1 MEGQRVAKP
10 EWGMKRTCFDCGAKF
25 YDLRRDPIICP
36 NCSKVFDPERQPRVR
51 RGSSVVREEV
61 TVGAARSKDKLA
73 VVAGAVEEEL
83 VGEEAADADPLE
95 EAAEGEGEL
104 EEIASEDEALIED
117 TSDLGE
123 DDDDIGEVMEHVDD
137 DIEEKP

>member
-1 MEGQRVAKP
+1 MAKP
-10 EWGMKRTCFDCGAKF
+10 EWGTKRTCFECGTKF
-25 YDLRRDPIICP
+25 YDLRRDPILCP
-36 NCSKVFDPERQPRVR
+36 SCGAVFDPGRQPRVR
-51 RGSSVVREEV
+51 RGSA
-61 TVGAARSKDKLA
+61 AARDEAGVTGGRVKEKLA
-73 VVAGAVEEEL
+73 VAADVHEEDLVED
-83 VGEEAADADPLE
+83 EAADADSLE
-95 EAAEGEGEL
+95 DASESEGDL

>member
-1 MEGQRVAKP
+1 MAKP
-10 EWGMKRTCFDCGAKF
+10 EWGAKRTCFECGAKF

-36 NCSKVFDPERQPRVR
+36 SCGTVFDPERQPRVR
-51 RGSSVVREEV
+51 RGSSVARDEA
-61 TVGAARSKDKLA
+61 TVGAGRGKDKLA
-73 VVAGAVEEEL
+73 VVAGAHEEDLVEEEA
-83 VGEEAADADPLE
+83 VDADSLDE
-95 EAAEGEGEL
+95 TAEGEGGL

>member
-1 MEGQRVAKP
+1 MEVQRVAKP
-10 EWGMKRTCFDCGAKF
+10 EWGTKRTCFDCGVKF
-25 YDLRRDPIICP
+25 YDLRRDPIICA
-36 NCSKVFDPERQPRVR
+36 NCGKVFDPERQPRVR
-51 RGSSVVREEV
+51 RGSSVAREEPA
-61 TVGAARSKDKLA
+61 VGAGRVKDKLA
-73 VVAGAVEEEL
+73 VVAGAAEEDL
-83 VGEEAADADPLE
+83 VSEDAADADALE
-95 EAAEGEGEL
+95 EVAEGEGEL